1 MRVAIAGAGAVGRS
15 IARELLENGHEV
27 LLIDQSPRAIKVD
40 SVPRAEWLL
49 ADACEIS
56 SLDDAGLDR
65 CDVVVAA
72 TGDDKVNLV
81 VALLAKTEYGVP
93 RVVARVN
100 HPGNEWLYNESW
112 GVDVAV
118 STPRL
123 LSALVEEAVSVGDL
137 VKLMTFGHS
146 EASLVELTMPA
157 DAPLAGRQVGAI
169 QWPADA
175 ALVAILREGRVLVPQ
190 PEDPLQGGDELFFVT
205 TEDVEADLERLFDA
219 KLRSPRDRAADLSGG
234 PIALSGPLRREG
246 CSWRDAAPPGRA
258 APHPALSAAA
268 LNEATACG

>member
-1 MRVAIAGAGAVGRS
+1 MRIAIAGAGAVGRS
-15 IARELLENGHEV
+15 IAGELLENGHEV
-27 LLIDQSPRAIKVD
+27 LLIDNQPRKIKVD

-56 SLDDAGLDR
+56 SLDDAQLQR
-65 CDVVVAA
+65 VQVVIAA

-81 VALLAKTEYGVP
+81 VSLLAKTEYGVP

-100 HPGNEWLYNESW
+100 HPDNEWLYNESW

-137 VKLMTFGHS
+137 VRLMTFGHS
-146 EASLVELTMPA
+146 EASLVELTMPG
-157 DAPLAGRQVGAI
+157 DAPLVGRQVCTI
-169 QWPADA
+169 DWPADA

-190 PEDPLQGGDELFFVT
+190 PDDPLEAGDELFFVT
-205 TEDVEADLERLFDA
+205 TEDVEGRLEQLF
-219 KLRSPRDRAADLSGG
+219 AAD
-234 PIALSGPLRREG
+234 
-246 CSWRDAAPPGRA
+246 
-258 APHPALSAAA
+258 
-268 LNEATACG
+268 